1 MKKHTPFRPTVLA
14 ATIATVC
21 SGVSANVIAQEAD
34 TAAQDSEYEVIEVS
48 GIRRSLVQAM
58 DIKRSSDGVVDAIS
72 AEDIGKFPDTNLAES
87 LQRITGVSIDRQN
100 NEGSRVTVRGWGPQF
115 NLITL
120 NGRQMPA
127 ANLTA
132 TAINTD
138 RSFDFANLAS
148 ESVTGVE
155 VYKTGRADI
164 TTGGIGATI
173 NISTHKPLSNPGTRA
188 TVAVKAIN
196 DDTRVGDSVTPEISG
211 LFSKTF
217 ADDTIGVS
225 VVASR
230 SERDN
235 FAASGQV
242 TSGWNTSQVTG
253 QVLDNAGD
261 PLLNVGSGTAIL
273 AAPQNFMYVFEDLS
287 RTRTNAQVTLQ
298 YAPSDK
304 VKATL
309 DYTYSE
315 FEQDVN
321 RQELSAWFGG
331 GNYAG
336 TTFTDIDAAGVV
348 SPLVLNNTDCCDYGY
363 GVGSWGTTNENK
375 SFGFNV
381 EWQATD
387 NLKVVFDAHSSEAE
401 AQPKDHRGSN
411 NIVTAGTFRR
421 VSTMVDF
428 TRDIPVMIGNMNE
441 NLDPSAIIASG
452 NSFRN
457 GYMKTDIDQFQINGT
472 YTFDD
477 GIVSSIDFGASR
489 LTMENR
495 TAFSLNQGGDWGGL
509 GYTGHTTGGD
519 WNAPAGDGDGNFSD
533 AAFTIADLNDIPG
546 PDNIGINGQMVWVDF
561 NQFTSDI
568 AALYSNYPTLPGN
581 VFANCP
587 TGTLCVNP
595 EYSNDLRLE
604 EEQTAFYL
612 QANLVFDIGEMPA
625 RMKVGVRH
633 ESTDVTSNSLIP
645 NYVDQEWRTPNELIL
660 VQDGGVFASG
670 EGDYSSF
677 LPNVDF
683 QVDLTDDI
691 VARASYSHTL
701 ARPEYDDLQAGA
713 VPGSSQARTFDA
725 SVASAGDPSLDPFE
739 SKNIDLSLEFYYA
752 EGSYASIGYYTKD
765 VENFIGTSVE
775 QRVIYPDL
783 VNPAT
788 GERLAEAQATVVNDG
803 NAAQEI
809 RDYYV
814 AQGWVTANGQLVGDT
829 SSYDPLV
836 HTVTVPVNSEDATI
850 DGFEFAVQHIFGE
863 SGFGF
868 NANYTIVDGD
878 VGYDNSTIG
887 EDQVALMGLSDSANL
902 VAFYDKD
909 GLQIRLAYNWRD
921 VFLSGTVGGNGQQE
935 PAYTEAYSQLD
946 ISINYEVTENLIVSL
961 EGINITEED
970 RRVHARGNSMVI
982 FAGEQSAR
990 YALGVRYN
998 F

>member
-1 MKKHTPFRPTVLA
+1 M
-14 ATIATVC
+14 
-21 SGVSANVIAQEAD
+21 
-34 TAAQDSEYEVIEVS
+34 
-48 GIRRSLVQAM
+48 
-58 DIKRSSDGVVDAIS
+58 
-72 AEDIGKFPDTNLAES
+72 
-87 LQRITGVSIDRQN
+87 
-100 NEGSRVTVRGWGPQF
+100 
-115 NLITL
+115 
-120 NGRQMPA
+120 
-127 ANLTA
+127 
-132 TAINTD
+132 
-138 RSFDFANLAS
+138 
-148 ESVTGVE
+148 
-155 VYKTGRADI
+155 
-164 TTGGIGATI
+164 
-173 NISTHKPLSNPGTRA
+173 
-188 TVAVKAIN
+188 
-196 DDTRVGDSVTPEISG
+196 
-211 LFSKTF
+211 
-217 ADDTIGVS
+217 
-225 VVASR
+225 
-230 SERDN
+230 
-235 FAASGQV
+235 
-242 TSGWNTSQVTG
+242 
-253 QVLDNAGD
+253 
-261 PLLNVGSGTAIL
+261 
-273 AAPQNFMYVFEDLS
+273 
-287 RTRTNAQVTLQ
+287 
-298 YAPSDK
+298 
-304 VKATL
+304 
-309 DYTYSE
+309 
-315 FEQDVN
+315 
-321 RQELSAWFGG
+321 
-331 GNYAG
+331 
-336 TTFTDIDAAGVV
+336 V
-348 SPLVLNNTDCCDYGY
+348 SPAVLNNTDCCDYGY

-381 EWQATD
+381 EWQATE
-387 NLKVVFDAHSSEAE
+387 NLEITFDAHSSSAE
-401 AQPKDHRGSN
+401 AQPQDHRGSN

-421 VSTMVDF
+421 VSTVVDF
-428 TRDIPVMIGNMNE
+428 TQNIPVMVGNINE
-441 NLDPSAIIASG
+441 DLDPSAIIASG

-457 GYMKTDIDQFQINGT
+457 GYMKTDIDQFQLNGR
-472 YTFDD
+472 YTFDS
-477 GIVSSIDFGASR
+477 GLVSSIDFGASR

-509 GYTGHTTGGD
+509 GYTGHTTGGG
-519 WNAPAGDGDGNFSD
+519 WNAPAGDGDGNFADS
-533 AAFTIADLNDIPG
+533 AFTIADLVDIPG

-568 AALYSNYPTLPGN
+568 ASLYANNPSLPGN
-581 VFANCP
+581 VFGNCP
-587 TGTLCVNP
+587 TGTLCTNP
-595 EYSNDLRLE
+595 EFSNDLRLE
-604 EEQTAFYL
+604 EEQTAFYV

-625 RMKVGVRH
+625 KMKVGVRH

-660 VQDGGVFASG
+660 TQDGGVFANG
-670 EGDYSSF
+670 TGDYSSF
-677 LPNVDF
+677 LPNIDF

-739 SKNIDLSLEFYYA
+739 SKNIDLSLEYYYA

-775 QRVIYPDL
+775 QRVIYPQL
-783 VNPAT
+783 VNPAS
-788 GERLAEAQATVVNDG
+788 GARLAEAQATVVNDG

-814 AQGWVTANGQLVGDT
+814 AQGWLSANGELLDDT
-829 SSYDPLV
+829 SVYDPLV

-850 DGFEFAVQHIFGE
+850 DGFEFAVQHLFGE

-868 NANYTIVDGD
+868 NANYTTVDGD

-887 EDQVALMGLSDSANL
+887 EDQFALLGLSDSANL

-921 VFLSGTVGGNGQQE
+921 EFLSGTVGGNGQQE

-961 EGINITEED
+961 EGINVTEED